1 MLDVFITSRVRRK
14 IIEVKAFP
22 VRESRDRQC
31 LVSKEK
37 ADLFVQ
43 QFGRLHVRCDHHQQ
57 TFDLPY
63 NTGDGQ
69 RQAVAT
75 QPAPDLPGA

>member
-1 MLDVFITSRVRRK
+1 MWRK
-14 IIEVKAFP
+14 IIVGQGFP
-22 VRESRDRQC
+22 VRESGDRQC

-37 ADLFVQ
+37 ADLVVQ

-57 TFDLPY
+57 TFDLPD

-75 QPAPDLPGA
+75 QPGPDLPGA